1 MPIVVKWL
9 NVPPCERAALRL
21 GFTGATVAGS
31 YADVAS
37 LVRPARDVRWTV
49 ADSKNVE
56 GQFHEPH

>member
-1 MPIVVKWL
+1 ATQPNAASRARQLLQIVVL
-9 NVPPCERAALRL
+9 VEGRM
-21 GFTGATVAGS
+21 VVGS

-37 LVRPARDVRWTV
+37 LVRPTREVRWTV